1 MNIEELRR
9 AIEEKKAEFE
19 RIQKEKSIVA
29 LPAGERAKR
38 YAAQVGRNTVSEFA
52 DLADV
57 PYLPF
62 EASRYVAGKAAH
74 LINPQKYKDTEW
86 GEWLPRTGEKV
97 AHAIDT
103 ATKGYTEPSTSGE
116 RLAESATRAVATI
129 PGYGQVG
136 KGISAASNLVKTPKI
151 AKGLAATGRFGQS
164 LGEASAPN
172 VLGAAGSGL
181 LGQAYLEG
189 NPYAS
194 PTGLIGSSLAGGY
207 AGALI
212 PGMARVTPRF
222 LRNPIQTTKRGIEN
236 VAGSYPVAKVM
247 GFDPKKWKLAKD
259 NNIPVTLGDVGG
271 RLPQASE
278 QVFAHTPGAAGVLEK
293 KIYEP
298 RLKKLAQNAGI
309 RNAEDLELAV
319 AKTEKDLA
327 EKGAEGYH
335 TAKSDEWDKLTADSA
350 PQREEFRKTRKPV
363 DIQDIT
369 GDLQAE
375 GAHFQTPTEIATW
388 EETPK
393 GDLYQKLKIRQQ
405 EELALKNKNAGIKT
419 PQEGSLSKKDIEL
432 LLENISPD
440 YPYMEQ
446 LKQKLGGAPISPE
459 SMPGIGYAG
468 YEQVLKQVREKMQA
482 AAPKSDIKREYRDL
496 YEKLRDKHHAFLEE
510 NLSGPAAQNVREAN
524 KMWAKYKGDEFQYLL
539 HMTEADSVEKAFD
552 KLASKN
558 PMYMKIAMG
567 GLPAEKKR
575 DLFEAFVTDLGAR
588 QGTWS
593 SNAFYTNWKALP
605 EATRAHSLEPFG
617 KAFEKNFDQNLKFM
631 GEHKRSFDRIA
642 NTSMTAHTLKFM
654 GMIAAYGYGAGKL
667 YEGDAYPL
675 FKEALAHLAVYGGAR
690 LMSNPRVMER
700 MNKVVRA
707 KNLQAKENFAKQF
720 LKNPQVKGLIRQSA
734 QLMQKDLGRK
744 EKRETED
751 KSVPSNTS
759 N

>member
-1 MNIEELRR
+1 MTIDELKM
-9 AIEEKKAEFE
+9 AIQEKEAELA
-19 RIQKEKSIVA
+19 RIRKEKSIVA

-38 YAAQVGRNTVSEFA
+38 YAAQVGRNVAAGVSDVA
-52 DLADV
+52 DL

-236 VAGSYPVAKVM
+236 VAGSYPVAKIS
-247 GFDPKKWKLAKD
+247 GFDPKRWKLAKD

-271 RLPQASE
+271 SLPQMSE
-278 QVFAHTPGAAGVLEK
+278 QFLSHIPGASGVLEK
-293 KIYEP
+293 EIYEP

-309 RNAEDLELAV
+309 RNADDLELAV
-319 AKTEKDLA
+319 AKPQKHLA
-327 EKGAEGYH
+327 QEGAEGYH
-335 TAKSDEWDKLTADSA
+335 QGKSKKWEELTADSG

-363 DIQDIT
+363 EVKDILDI
-369 GDLQAE
+369 LEKE
-375 GAHFQTPTEIATW
+375 GAHFQTPTERKTW
-388 EETPK
+388 LKSPTGELYSDLKKRTVEE
-393 GDLYQKLKIRQQ
+393 R
-405 EELALKNKNAGIKT
+405 ALKGSSSA
-419 PQEGSLSKKDIEL
+419 QSSLSQKDIDRL
-432 LLENISPD
+432 KKQGYSDSLISKIQDNIDAAPSENLAGVS
-440 YPYMEQ
+440 Y
-446 LKQKLGGAPISPE
+446 G
-459 SMPGIGYAG
+459 G
-468 YEQVLKQVREKMQA
+468 YEQSLKDLREKMQA
-482 AAPKSDIKREYRDL
+482 APSKSDLKRESRNL
-496 YEKLRDKHHAFLEE
+496 HEKLLEKHHTFLEE
-510 NLSGPAAQNVREAN
+510 NLSGPAAQNVKEAN
-524 KMWAKYKGDEFQYLL
+524 KMWAQYKGDEHKYLL
-539 HMTEADSVEKAFD
+539 HMTDADSVEQAFD
-552 KLASKN
+552 KLSSHN
-558 PMYMKIAMG
+558 PKYMKIAMG
-567 GLPAEKKR
+567 GLPSEKKR
-575 DLFEAFVTDLGAR
+575 ELFEAFVTDLGAR

-593 SNAFYTNWKALP
+593 PNAFYTKWKALP
-605 EATRAHSLEPFG
+605 HETRTESLTAIG
-617 KAFEKNFDQNLKFM
+617 HKGADVFEGNLKFI
-631 GEHKRSFDRIA
+631 GDHKKRLDKIA
-642 NTSMTAHTLKFM
+642 NTSKTAHMAKFM
-654 GMIAAYGYGAGKL
+654 ALSGAYGFGLGKL
-667 YEGDAYPL
+667 AEGDAYPL
-675 FKEALAHLAVYGGAR
+675 FTTVLPHMLAYRGAKF
-690 LMSNPRVMER
+690 MSNPRVMER
-700 MNKVVRA
+700 MNKVITA

-720 LKNPQVKGLIRQSA
+720 FKNPQVKGLMRQSG
-734 QLMQKDLGRK
+734 QLMQKDLGKK

-759 N
+759 K